1 MVQKVFIPL
10 EPYRFQR
17 MERLEIPLLSVIL
30 MRDKYP
36 LHIINEIVSMVGLLR
51 DLVYTYEY
59 KDIITSIWMII
70 PDKEA

>member
-59 KDIITSIWMII
+59 KDIITSI
-70 PDKEA
+70 

>member
-1 MVQKVFIPL
+1 MVHRVFIPL

-17 MERLEIPLLSVIL
+17 MERLERLEIPLLSVIL
-30 MRDKYP
+30 MKDKYP

-59 KDIITSIWMII
+59 KDIITSI
-70 PDKEA
+70 

>member
-1 MVQKVFIPL
+1 MVQRVFIPL

-36 LHIINEIVSMVGLLR
+36 LHIINEITSMVGLLR

-59 KDIITSIWMII
+59 KDIITSI
-70 PDKEA
+70 

>member
-1 MVQKVFIPL
+1 
-10 EPYRFQR
+10 
-17 MERLEIPLLSVIL
+17 

-59 KDIITSIWMII
+59 KDIIISIWMII

>member
-1 MVQKVFIPL
+1 MVQRVFIPL

-36 LHIINEIVSMVGLLR
+36 LHIINEIASMVGLLR

-59 KDIITSIWMII
+59 KDIITSI
-70 PDKEA
+70 